1 MCKVFHHYLNL
12 HIFHL
17 HECLLHLCFIS
28 KPPNCCDGKIMTIL
42 KPVPETVD
50 VYADSRIAGIRI
62 WSPDIV
68 HKLHA
73 GEYLVWVRKQ
83 LI

>member
-28 KPPNCCDGKIMTIL
+28 KPPDCGYRKIMTIL
-42 KPVPETVD
+42 EPVPETVD
-50 VYADSRIAGIRI
+50 VYADSRITGIRI

>member
-1 MCKVFHHYLNL
+1 
-12 HIFHL
+12 
-17 HECLLHLCFIS
+17 
-28 KPPNCCDGKIMTIL
+28 MTIL
-42 KPVPETVD
+42 EPVPETVD

-62 WSPDIV
+62 WAPDIV

-83 LI
+83 LIK

>member
-1 MCKVFHHYLNL
+1 
-12 HIFHL
+12 
-17 HECLLHLCFIS
+17 
-28 KPPNCCDGKIMTIL
+28 MTIL
-42 KPVPETVD
+42 EPVPETVD
-50 VYADSRIAGIRI
+50 VYADSRITGIRI
-62 WSPDIV
+62 RSSDIV

>member
-1 MCKVFHHYLNL
+1 
-12 HIFHL
+12 
-17 HECLLHLCFIS
+17 
-28 KPPNCCDGKIMTIL
+28 MTIL
-42 KPVPETVD
+42 EPVPETVD

-62 WSPDIV
+62 RSPDIV

>member
-1 MCKVFHHYLNL
+1 
-12 HIFHL
+12 
-17 HECLLHLCFIS
+17 
-28 KPPNCCDGKIMTIL
+28 MTIL
-42 KPVPETVD
+42 EPVPETVD

-62 WSPDIV
+62 WAPDIV

-83 LI
+83 LIYIEGTLSEEAAGYPYL

>member
-1 MCKVFHHYLNL
+1 
-12 HIFHL
+12 
-17 HECLLHLCFIS
+17 
-28 KPPNCCDGKIMTIL
+28 MTIL
-42 KPVPETVD
+42 EAVPETVD
-50 VYADSRIAGIRI
+50 VYADSRIARIRI

-83 LI
+83 LL

>member
-1 MCKVFHHYLNL
+1 M
-12 HIFHL
+12 
-17 HECLLHLCFIS
+17 HLCFIS
-28 KPPNCCDGKIMTIL
+28 KPPDCGYRKIMTIL
-42 KPVPETVD
+42 EPVPETVD
-50 VYADSRIAGIRI
+50 VYADSRITGIRI

-83 LI
+83 LIYIIEETLSEEAVGYPYL